1 MVTPQDQTLDDGD
14 GLLDWSALQPWLADS
29 PAPGS
34 GPVVACRELGGG
46 TQNHLF
52 HLTRE
57 DGTTMVLRRP
67 PRHPRPN
74 SNETMLR
81 EAQVLAA
88 LSGSDVGRA
97 VPHPAFHA
105 SCDDLSVI
113 GTCFHIGAAIDG
125 FNPGSGLE
133 GRYADDP
140 TWQHAL
146 GLSMVDAI
154 AALAGVDPAAVGLAD
169 LGRPDGWLERQA
181 PRWRALLDSY
191 SATEGYDG
199 PDLPDVNRVGAWL
212 EANRPAAAVIGIIH
226 GDVHL
231 ANVMARHD
239 RPEVAAVVDWELTTA
254 GDPRLDLAWILAT
267 SRGVGSFPSAAPGFP
282 DWRELVD
289 RYADRT
295 GLPMDDLT
303 WWWTLACY
311 KLGIILEGTNA
322 RAAAGRAP
330 AETGRDL
337 HDRAVR
343 LLTMAGHLVDGT
355 VT

>member
-1 MVTPQDQTLDDGD
+1 MDDMD
-14 GLLDWSALQPWLADS
+14 GLLDWPALQAWLTRS
-29 PAPGS
+29 PAPGN
-34 GPVVACRELGGG
+34 GAVVAFRELAGG

-57 DGTTMVLRRP
+57 DGTAMVLRRP

-74 SNETMLR
+74 SDETMLR
-81 EAQVLAA
+81 EARVLAA
-88 LSGSDVGRA
+88 LSGSDV
-97 VPHPAFHA
+97 PHPASYA
-105 SCDDLSVI
+105 VCDDPSVI
-113 GTCFHIGAAIDG
+113 GTCFHLGAMVDG

-133 GRYADDP
+133 GRYIDDEG
-140 TWQHAL
+140 WQWSL

-154 AALAGVDPAAVGLAD
+154 AALAAVDPAAVGLAD
-169 LGRPDGWLERQA
+169 LGRPDGWLERQV
-181 PRWRALLDSY
+181 PRWRALLESY
-191 SATEGYDG
+191 AGAEGYDG
-199 PDLPDVNRVGAWL
+199 PDLPDVDRVGAWL
-212 EANRPAAAVIGIIH
+212 EEHRPAAATIGIIH
-226 GDVHL
+226 GDFHL

-239 RPEVAAVVDWELTTA
+239 RPEVAAVVDWELTTS
-254 GDPRLDLAWILAT
+254 GDPRLDLAWLLAT

-282 DWRELVD
+282 DWRQLVD

-295 GLPMDDLT
+295 GLPLDDLG